1 MDYERHYLTSLFE
14 PQSVAIVGASKT
26 PNSIGLTVARNMQTA
41 GFTGKLFFVN
51 PAHKTLFGEAC
62 FDSVEKIPQRL
73 DLAVICTKS
82 ETVPDIVDACGRA
95 GCRVA
100 VIISAGMN
108 VSGAHTASE
117 RRALEN
123 ARLHGMRLLG
133 PESLGIVRPASG
145 LNAAFVHSELMP
157 GSIGIV
163 SHSGAIGASV
173 MDWAATNKIGVSNL
187 VAMGAECDI
196 DFGEVLDY
204 MVSDPRTESI
214 FLFIE
219 GIKNA
224 RSFMSS
230 LRRAARCKPVLLVK
244 IGTHTTDTQGKR
256 NGNSIDPD
264 VVFDAALRRAGVV
277 RLATVGQMYS
287 AAQALFS
294 RFRPDGNRLAIITN
308 GNAPGLMAADH
319 AINLG
324 LRLPQLQSATIAA
337 VDKSLATPGV
347 SNNPFNLLAD
357 ADATR
362 YGTALTACL
371 ADSQVDGVLVI
382 LTPQGLT
389 QPTASAQA
397 VIAIAQNANKPVVV
411 CWMGGAQVI
420 DARRLFL
427 EARIPTFR
435 TPEPAV
441 DLFSHITN
449 FYLAQQLLLQ
459 AAAPVSD
466 QSPPRLESARLVIET
481 ALSEGRKVLSEMESK
496 AILASFKIPIAPTVV
511 ARSATEAMVLAEEI
525 GLPVVMK
532 IVSAQI
538 AHKAEAGGVRLNLEK
553 LTEVRDSYLAIS
565 ETVAQKR
572 PDAKVLG
579 ISIEPMIVKPNGRQ
593 LLVGMFCDPIFGPT
607 IYVGPSSERNRATE
621 RTHCAVALPPLNPFL
636 VTDLLRT
643 TRIKANL
650 DEFGSMPPVDL
661 DALQAVLLRVSEM
674 VCELPWIRELE
685 ISPLIVDES
694 GAVAV
699 DARISIQDPPLT
711 ARKYDHMAI
720 HPYPLDL
727 VSSYQTTDGETI
739 TLRPI
744 RPEDAALEQEFVKAL
759 SPESR
764 YFRFM
769 NSVRELTPAQL
780 ARLTQIDYDRE
791 MAFIAEIEKD
801 DKKIQV
807 GVARYAINPDG
818 TSCEFAI
825 VIADDWHGRGLA
837 RRLMGALIDCAHSN
851 GLSAINGDVLAE
863 NSHMLRFCTG
873 LGFTLST
880 HPDDPGIRRA
890 VMML

>member
-14 PQSVAIVGASKT
+14 PQSVAIVGASET
-26 PNSIGLTVARNMQTA
+26 PNSIGLTVARNMQSA
-41 GFTGKLFFVN
+41 GYTGKLFYVN
-51 PAHKTLFGEAC
+51 PGHKRLFGEPC
-62 FDSVEKIPQRL
+62 FDSVERIPQRL

-82 ETVPDIVDACGRA
+82 EYLPDIVDACGRA

-108 VSGAHTASE
+108 VTGTHTTSE

-123 ARLHGMRLLG
+123 ARQHGMRLLG
-133 PESLGIVRPASG
+133 PESLGIVRPISG
-145 LNAAFVHSELMP
+145 VNAAFVNSKLMP

-173 MDWAATNKIGVSNL
+173 MDWAASHKIGISNL
-187 VAMGAECDI
+187 VAMGVECDI

-204 MVSDPRTESI
+204 MVSDSRTESI

-219 GIKNA
+219 GIKNS
-224 RSFMSS
+224 RRFMSS

-244 IGTHTTDTQGKR
+244 IGTHGPSKR
-256 NGNSIDPD
+256 DNSIDPD

-277 RLATVGQMYS
+277 RLGTVDQMYA

-294 RFRPDGNRLAIITN
+294 RFRPEGNRLAIISN

-319 AINLG
+319 ALNLG

-337 VDKSLATPGV
+337 VSKSLATPGV
-347 SNNPFNLLAD
+347 SNNPFNILAD
-357 ADATR
+357 ADAAR
-362 YGTALTACL
+362 YGAALTACL

-389 QPTASAQA
+389 QATASAQA
-397 VIAIAQNANKPVVV
+397 VIEIARNASKPVVV
-411 CWMGGAQVI
+411 CWMGGEQVAK
-420 DARRLFL
+420 ARKLFL
-427 EARIPTFR
+427 LARIPTFN

-449 FYLAQQLLLQ
+449 FYLAQQLSLQ

-553 LTEVRDSYLAIS
+553 LTEVRESYLAIS
-565 ETVAQKR
+565 EAVAQKR
-572 PDAKVLG
+572 PDAKVQG
-579 ISIEPMIVKPNGRQ
+579 VSIEPMIVKPHGRQ
-593 LLVGMFCDPIFGPT
+593 LLVGVFSDPIFGPT
-607 IYVGPSSERNRATE
+607 IYVGPSSERGRATE

-643 TRIKANL
+643 TRVKANL
-650 DEFGSMPPVDL
+650 DQYGNMPPVNL

-674 VCELPWIRELE
+674 VCELPWVRELE
-685 ISPLIVDES
+685 ISPLIVDEH

-699 DARISIQDPPLT
+699 DARISIQDQPLT
-711 ARKYDHMAI
+711 SGKYDHMAI
-720 HPYPLDL
+720 HPYPTDL
-727 VSSYQTTDGETI
+727 VSSFQTSDGETI

-744 RPEDAALEQEFVKAL
+744 RPEDALLEQEFVKAL

-769 NSVRELTPAQL
+769 NSMRELTAAQL

-791 MAFIAEIEKD
+791 MAFIAEIEKNGS
-801 DKKIQV
+801 KLEL

-837 RRLMGALIDCAHSN
+837 RRLMGALIECARSN
-851 GLSAINGDVLAE
+851 GLVAINGDILAE
-863 NSHMLRFCTG
+863 NSNMLRFVTG
-873 LGFTLST
+873 LGFTLSA
-880 HPDDPGIRRA
+880 HPDDPGLRRA
-890 VMML
+890 VLEL

>member
-14 PQSVAIVGASKT
+14 PQSVAIVGASET

-41 GFTGKLFFVN
+41 GFKGKLFYVN
-51 PAHKTLFGEAC
+51 PGHKRLFGEPC
-62 FDSVEKIPQRL
+62 FESVERIPQRL

-82 ETVPDIVDACGRA
+82 EYLPDIVDACGRA

-100 VIISAGMN
+100 IIISAGMN
-108 VSGAHTASE
+108 TSGTHTISE
-117 RRALEN
+117 RRALES
-123 ARLHGMRLLG
+123 ARQHGMRLLG
-133 PESLGIVRPASG
+133 PESLGIVRPISG
-145 LNAAFVHSELMP
+145 VNAAFVNSKLMP
-157 GSIGIV
+157 GSIGVV

-173 MDWAATNKIGVSNL
+173 MDWAASHKIGISNL
-187 VAMGAECDI
+187 VAMGVECDI

-219 GIKNA
+219 GIKNS
-224 RSFMSS
+224 RRFMSS

-244 IGTHTTDTQGKR
+244 IGTHDASR
-256 NGNSIDPD
+256 RGNSIAPD

-277 RLATVGQMYS
+277 RLATVDQMYS

-294 RFRPDGNRLAIITN
+294 RFRPEGNRLAIITN

-319 AINLG
+319 ALNLG

-337 VDKSLATPGV
+337 VSKSLATPGV

-362 YGTALTACL
+362 YGAALTACL

-389 QPTASAQA
+389 QATASAQA

-411 CWMGGAQVI
+411 CWMGGEQVAK
-420 DARRLFL
+420 ARKLFL
-427 EARIPTFR
+427 QARIPTFN

-449 FYLAQQLLLQ
+449 FYLAQQLSLQ

-553 LTEVRDSYLAIS
+553 LTEVRDSYVAIS
-565 ETVAQKR
+565 EAVAQKR
-572 PDAKVLG
+572 PDAKVQG
-579 ISIEPMIVKPNGRQ
+579 VSIEPMIVKPHGRQ
-593 LLVGMFCDPIFGPT
+593 LLVGVFSDPIFGPT
-607 IYVGPSSERNRATE
+607 IYIGPSSERGRATE
-621 RTHCAVALPPLNPFL
+621 RTLCAVALPPLNPFL

-643 TRIKANL
+643 TRVKANL
-650 DEFGSMPPVDL
+650 DQYGNMPPVNL

-674 VCELPWIRELE
+674 VCELPWLRELE
-685 ISPLIVDES
+685 ISPLIVDEH

-699 DARISIQDPPLT
+699 DARITIQDQPLT
-711 ARKYDHMAI
+711 AGKYDHMAI
-720 HPYPLDL
+720 HPYPTDL
-727 VSSYQTTDGETI
+727 VSSFQTNEGETI

-744 RPEDAALEQEFVKAL
+744 RPEDALLEQAFVKAL

-769 NSVRELTPAQL
+769 NSLRELTAAQL

-791 MAFIAEIEKD
+791 MAFIAEIEKNGS
-801 DKKIQV
+801 KLEL

-825 VIADDWHGRGLA
+825 VVADDWRGRGLA
-837 RRLMGALIDCAHSN
+837 RRLMGALIDCARSN
-851 GLSAINGDVLAE
+851 GLVAINGDILAE
-863 NSHMLRFCTG
+863 NSNMLRFVTG
-873 LGFTLST
+873 LGFTLSA
-880 HPDDPGIRRA
+880 HPDDPGLRRA
-890 VMML
+890 VLEL

>member
-14 PQSVAIVGASKT
+14 PQSVAIVGASET

-41 GFTGKLFFVN
+41 GYTGKLFYVN
-51 PAHKTLFGEAC
+51 PGHKRLFGEPC
-62 FDSVEKIPQRL
+62 FDSVERIPQRL

-82 ETVPDIVDACGRA
+82 EYLPDIVDACGRA

-108 VSGAHTASE
+108 TTGAHTTSE

-123 ARLHGMRLLG
+123 ARQHGMRLLG
-133 PESLGIVRPASG
+133 PESLGIVRPISG
-145 LNAAFVHSELMP
+145 VNAAFVNSKLIP

-173 MDWAATNKIGVSNL
+173 MDWAASHKIGISNL
-187 VAMGAECDI
+187 VAMGVECDI
-196 DFGEVLDY
+196 EFGEVLDY

-219 GIKNA
+219 GIKNS
-224 RSFMSS
+224 RRFMSS

-244 IGTHTTDTQGKR
+244 IGTHGTSKR
-256 NGNSIDPD
+256 GNSIAPD

-277 RLATVGQMYS
+277 RLGTVDQMYS

-294 RFRPDGNRLAIITN
+294 RFRPEGNRLAIITN

-319 AINLG
+319 ALDLG
-324 LRLPQLQSATIAA
+324 LRLPQLQNATITA
-337 VDKSLATPGV
+337 VSKSLATPGV
-347 SNNPFNLLAD
+347 SNNPFNILAD
-357 ADATR
+357 ADAAR
-362 YGTALTACL
+362 YGAALTACL
-371 ADSQVDGVLVI
+371 ADSQVDGVMVI

-389 QPTASAQA
+389 QATASAQA
-397 VIAIAQNANKPVVV
+397 VIAIAQNASKPVVV
-411 CWMGGAQVI
+411 CWMGGEQVAE
-420 DARRLFL
+420 ARNLFL
-427 EARIPTFR
+427 EAHMPTFS

-449 FYLAQQLLLQ
+449 FYLAQQLSLQ
-459 AAAPVSD
+459 VAAPVSD

-565 ETVAQKR
+565 EAVAQKR
-572 PDAKVLG
+572 PDAKVQG
-579 ISIEPMIVKPNGRQ
+579 VSIEPMIVKPNGRQ
-593 LLVGMFCDPIFGPT
+593 LLVGVFGDPIFGPT
-607 IYVGPSSERNRATE
+607 IYVGPSSERGRATE

-636 VTDLLRT
+636 VTDLLRAP
-643 TRIKANL
+643 RVKANL
-650 DEFGSMPPVDL
+650 DQYGNMPPVNL

-674 VCELPWIRELE
+674 VCELPWLRELE
-685 ISPLIVDES
+685 ISPLIVDEH

-699 DARISIQDPPLT
+699 DARISIQDQPLT
-711 ARKYDHMAI
+711 AGKYDHMAI
-720 HPYPLDL
+720 HPYPTDL
-727 VSSYQTTDGETI
+727 VSSFQTNDGETI
-739 TLRPI
+739 RMRPI
-744 RPEDAALEQEFVKAL
+744 RPEDALLEQEFVKAL

-769 NSVRELTPAQL
+769 SSLRELSATQL

-791 MAFIAEIEKD
+791 MAFIAEIERNGGKLEL
-801 DKKIQV
+801 

-837 RRLMGALIDCAHSN
+837 RRLMGALIDCARSN
-851 GLSAINGDVLAE
+851 GLVAINGDILAE
-863 NSHMLRFCTG
+863 NSNMLRFVTG
-873 LGFTLST
+873 LGFTLSA
-880 HPDDPGIRRA
+880 HPDDAGLRRA
-890 VMML
+890 VLEL

>member
-14 PQSVAIVGASKT
+14 PQSVAIVGASET

-41 GFTGKLFFVN
+41 GYTGKLFFVN
-51 PAHKTLFGEAC
+51 PAHKSLFGEPC
-62 FDSVEKIPQRL
+62 FDSVERIPQRL

-82 ETVPDIVDACGRA
+82 EYLPDIVDACGRA

-108 VSGAHTASE
+108 ITGTHTTSE

-123 ARLHGMRLLG
+123 ARQHGMRLLG
-133 PESLGIVRPASG
+133 PESLGIIRPTSG
-145 LNAAFVHSELMP
+145 LNAAFVHSKLMP

-173 MDWAATNKIGVSNL
+173 MDWAASHKIGVSNL
-187 VAMGAECDI
+187 VAMGVECDI

-219 GIKNA
+219 GIKNS
-224 RSFMSS
+224 RRFMSS

-244 IGTHTTDTQGKR
+244 IGTHGTSKGSS
-256 NGNSIDPD
+256 SIAPD
-264 VVFDAALRRAGVV
+264 VVFAAALRRAGVV
-277 RLATVGQMYS
+277 RLGTVEQMYS

-294 RFRPDGNRLAIITN
+294 RFRPEGNRLAIITN

-319 AINLG
+319 ALDLG
-324 LRLPQLQSATIAA
+324 LRLPQLQSTTIAA
-337 VDKSLATPGV
+337 VSKSLATPGV
-347 SNNPFNLLAD
+347 SNNPFNILAD
-357 ADATR
+357 ADAAR
-362 YGTALTACL
+362 YGAALTACL
-371 ADSQVDGVLVI
+371 ADSQVDGVMVI

-389 QPTASAQA
+389 QATASAQA
-397 VIAIAQNANKPVVV
+397 VIAIAQNASKPVVV
-411 CWMGGAQVI
+411 CWMGGEQVAE
-420 DARRLFL
+420 ARNLFL
-427 EARIPTFR
+427 EAHIPTFS

-449 FYLAQQLLLQ
+449 FYLAQQLSLQ
-459 AAAPVSD
+459 VAAPVSD

-565 ETVAQKR
+565 EAVAQKR
-572 PDAKVLG
+572 PDAKVQG
-579 ISIEPMIVKPNGRQ
+579 VSIEPMIVKPNGRQ
-593 LLVGMFCDPIFGPT
+593 LLVGVFGDPIFGPT
-607 IYVGPSSERNRATE
+607 IYVGPSSERGRATE
-621 RTHCAVALPPLNPFL
+621 RTHYAVALPPLNPFL
-636 VTDLLRT
+636 VTDLLRAP
-643 TRIKANL
+643 RVKANL
-650 DEFGSMPPVDL
+650 DQYGNLPPVNL

-674 VCELPWIRELE
+674 VCELPWLRELE
-685 ISPLIVDES
+685 ISPLIVDEH

-699 DARISIQDPPLT
+699 DARISIQDQPLT
-711 ARKYDHMAI
+711 AGKYDHMAI
-720 HPYPLDL
+720 HPYPTDL
-727 VSSYQTTDGETI
+727 VSSFQTNDGETI
-739 TLRPI
+739 RMRPI
-744 RPEDAALEQEFVKAL
+744 RPEDALLEQEFVKAL

-769 NSVRELTPAQL
+769 SSLRELTATQL

-791 MAFIAEIEKD
+791 MAFIAEIEKNGS
-801 DKKIQV
+801 KLEL

-837 RRLMGALIDCAHSN
+837 RRLMGALIDCARSN
-851 GLSAINGDVLAE
+851 GLVAINGDILAE
-863 NSHMLRFCTG
+863 NSNMLRFVTG
-873 LGFTLST
+873 LGFTLSA
-880 HPDDPGIRRA
+880 HPDDPGLRRA
-890 VMML
+890 VLEL